1 MVELLVT
8 LTLLALLAS
17 VAVPLGQLTAQRNR
31 EMELRIDLRDLRRAI
46 DAYKRAYDEGQ
57 IEKKVGESGYPPTLE
72 TLVQGV
78 DDSKSLESRKKIY
91 FLRRI
96 PRDPMCN
103 CPDTPPQETWNLRS
117 YASPPD
123 APRAGKDVFD
133 VASRSKEEALDGT
146 HYNTW

>member
-46 DAYKRAYDEGQ
+46 DAYKRAYDEGR
-57 IEKKVGESGYPPTLE
+57 IDKVIGESGYPPSLDV
-72 TLVQGV
+72 LVQGV
-78 DDSKSLESRKKIY
+78 DDAKSLESRKKIY

-103 CPDTPPQETWNLRS
+103 CPDTRPEESWNLRS
-117 YASPPD
+117 YTSPPD
-123 APRAGKDVFD
+123 APRPGKDVFD
-133 VASRSKEEALDGT
+133 IASRSTQEALDGT